1 MGQDSARCEF
11 NQLFYYKQATV
22 CVCGVLSRL
31 CGDSSADDE
40 MWPSRYRHSLLVG
53 VPLHNCSG
61 SGGGKESPTLRDK
74 YLQWLQSGGTL
85 DMSLFDL
92 LRSMGFKCRVA

>member
-1 MGQDSARCEF
+1 MRAANSTSYSTTNKPLC
-11 NQLFYYKQATV
+11 V
-22 CVCGVLSRL
+22 CVVSSVDCVETALPMMKCGHR
-31 CGDSSADDE
+31 GIAT
-40 MWPSRYRHSLLVG
+40 PSLPAYHCITAV
-53 VPLHNCSG
+53 VV
-61 SGGGKESPTLRDK
+61 GGKESPTLRDK